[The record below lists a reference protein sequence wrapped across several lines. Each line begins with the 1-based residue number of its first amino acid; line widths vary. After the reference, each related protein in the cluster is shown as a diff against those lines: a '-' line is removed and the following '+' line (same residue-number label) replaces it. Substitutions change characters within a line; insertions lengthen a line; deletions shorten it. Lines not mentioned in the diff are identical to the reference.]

1 MGPPGSRASLQRVW
15 NRGVMGGVL
24 AVGAMAPAWAWFT
37 IAPVAAAEPEPRPLR
52 LLLVPDEDWN
62 GARPQDVEAVLRSA
76 GRALLRHTPQA
87 ALPPLESR
95 PRGGPI
101 VLFERTPTGAVRM
114 HLNTGGN
121 FWSQYAFQFGHELCH
136 VLCRFDRDRTAH
148 KWFEESL
155 CETASLFVLR
165 RMAEEWSH
173 DPPYPNWRTY
183 APRLADY
190 ADKRLAASPLQAGGS
205 LAEWFREHHD
215 RLVAR
220 PTDREQNLAVASA
233 LLPLFEAR
241 PSRWA
246 AVEWLN
252 AGGPEQPRSFREHL
266 LNWRRHAPLAHAADI
281 EAIAA
286 AFGER
291 LSP

>member
-1 MGPPGSRASLQRVW
+1 MAGALV
-15 NRGVMGGVL
+15 
-24 AVGAMAPAWAWFT
+24 VGL
-37 IAPVAAAEPEPRPLR
+37 IAPTWERGTVAAAADAESDRRALR
-52 LLLVPDEDWN
+52 LLLAPDEDWN

-76 GRALLRHTPQA
+76 GRALLRHAPQA
-87 ALPPLESR
+87 AIPPLEIR

-121 FWSQYAFQFGHELCH
+121 LWSQYAFQFGHELCH

-190 ADKRLAASPLQAGGS
+190 AEKRLAASPLHAGDS
-205 LAEWFREHHD
+205 LAEWFRAHHD
-215 RLVAR
+215 RLVSR

-252 AGGPEQPRSFREHL
+252 AGGPQEPRPFREHL
-266 LNWRRHAPLAHAADI
+266 LDWRRHAPPAHAADI